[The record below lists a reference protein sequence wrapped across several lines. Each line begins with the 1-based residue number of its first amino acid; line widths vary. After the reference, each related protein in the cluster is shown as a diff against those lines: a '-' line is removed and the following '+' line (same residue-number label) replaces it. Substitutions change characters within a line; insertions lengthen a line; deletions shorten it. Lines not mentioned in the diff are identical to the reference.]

1 MSAEA
6 PYVNECDPDHGL
18 PPTTK
23 KIYGEAALRA
33 LDEHCGDDLYTYV
46 LGAAPVGVWD
56 ADADGYRREF
66 VAKAIVVDPYA
77 SGPPAC
83 ADYVWAAKDELGGY
97 LADDA
102 YLEFLRKLL

>member
-1 MSAEA
+1 MR
-6 PYVNECDPDHGL
+6 L
-18 PPTTK
+18 
-23 KIYGEAALRA
+23 
-33 LDEHCGDDLYTYV
+33 CGVERGPRLASRRHIGRR
-46 LGAAPVGVWD
+46 LAAPVGVWD

>member
-1 MSAEA
+1 M
-6 PYVNECDPDHGL
+6 
-18 PPTTK
+18 
-23 KIYGEAALRA
+23 
-33 LDEHCGDDLYTYV
+33 

-83 ADYVWAAKDELGGY
+83 ADYVWAAKDELDGY